1 MRRLLAASALVAAAT
16 VTTSSQVFRGGV
28 DVITVDITVL
38 DKDGRP
44 VDDLKAGAASRQAV
58 LPPERFFS
66 TNSAPVPAA
75 R

>member
-1 MRRLLAASALVAAAT
+1 LDAYGRAC
-16 VTTSSQVFRGGV
+16 QPFGDIRGGV

-58 LPPERFFS
+58 LAPERFFS